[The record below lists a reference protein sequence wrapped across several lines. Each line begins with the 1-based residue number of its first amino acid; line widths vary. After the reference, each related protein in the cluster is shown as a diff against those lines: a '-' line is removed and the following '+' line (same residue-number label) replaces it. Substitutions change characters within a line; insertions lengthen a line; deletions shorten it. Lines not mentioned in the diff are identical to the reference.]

1 VNHFTFDAHSEADT
15 DRLGAALADVLP
27 DGTTVALIGTLG
39 AGKTR
44 LVRAI
49 AAAVGIPPDQ
59 VVSPTF
65 VLCQQYRG
73 RRELAHLDAFRLKSP
88 DDLLE
93 LGFDELVD
101 SPAIVLVEWADRV
114 AASLPNDRLE
124 IRIEVTGPTSRRFEI
139 LAHAPSLHPLV
150 ARLAALLKDKDREI
164 GPAA

>member
-1 VNHFTFDAHSEADT
+1 MNRLTFDAHSEADT

-27 DGTTVALIGTLG
+27 DGTVVALIGTLG

-49 AAAVGIPPDQ
+49 AAAVGVPPDQ

-65 VLCQQYRG
+65 VLCQQYSG
-73 RRELAHLDAFRLKSP
+73 DRELVHLDAFRLNSP

-93 LGFDELVD
+93 LGFDELLE

-114 AASLPNDRLE
+114 GSCLPDERLE
-124 IRIEVTGPTSRRFEI
+124 IRIDVTGPESRRFEMV
-139 LAHAPSLHPLV
+139 AHAPSLVPVV
-150 ARLAALLKDKDREI
+150 ARLSSAVGDGAAQQ
-164 GPAA
+164 